1 MRCEEPDLPGFDD
14 RTIDEI
20 QLQEEDAEVNMQ
32 CEVSDPPGFDD
43 GTIDN
48 SQFLS
53 SICSQNSEPEEE
65 VSVWC
70 DEKELQNE
78 GRQKLNDAL
87 GNLTGGRFSPILST
101 LNASWEDISIT
112 QQKYYARKARE
123 P

>member
-43 GTIDN
+43 GTIDD

-65 VSVWC
+65 VS
-70 DEKELQNE
+70 
-78 GRQKLNDAL
+78 
-87 GNLTGGRFSPILST
+87 I
-101 LNASWEDISIT
+101 
-112 QQKYYARKARE
+112 
-123 P
+123 

>member
-1 MRCEEPDLPGFDD
+1 
-14 RTIDEI
+14 
-20 QLQEEDAEVNMQ
+20 MQ

-43 GTIDN
+43 GTIDH

-65 VSVWC
+65 VSIWC